1 MEDHGYALLH
11 EIERKPPKK
20 RKRNSDRD
28 KTRVYI
34 GVAFPRWRQLMRE
47 KNLKTDA
54 EVATFLL
61 DR

>member
-11 EIERKPPKK
+11 EIERKTPKK
-20 RKRNSDRD
+20 SKRNSDRD

-54 EVATFLL
+54 EVATF
-61 DR
+61 